1 MYIADKAFEFFL
13 KVIFII
19 IVVIVVIII
28 IFSNIDL
35 NINFEGILLSI
46 LEKFVNLVRK
56 IFEIVYKASTK
67 LIKNFKLP

>member
-13 KVIFII
+13 KVLFII

-35 NINFEGILLSI
+35 NINFEGILLGI
-46 LEKFVNLVRK
+46 LEKFVDLIRSLFD
-56 IFEIVYKASTK
+56 ISYDASTK
-67 LIKNFKLP
+67 LINNFKLP